1 MKNKTLIILSALV
14 VVLLV
19 IAVIGKKK
27 GWFGEG
33 DVPQVAI
40 EEAKRRAIIETVT
53 ASGKLNPQTEVK
65 LSSEVSGEIIELKV
79 KEGDSVKKGDLLV
92 VINPVIYE
100 SQESQASATLNQ
112 VKANRQSAQATLM
125 NQKEQFEQAK
135 RNFERQTLLY
145 KDKIISEA
153 EYDQAKASL
162 RASQAAFETAIEQVN
177 ASDFN
182 VSATAAQRKLA
193 AENLLKTRIYAPIAG
208 IVSVCN
214 VKLGERV
221 VGTAQMAGTE
231 LIRIADLDN
240 MQAEVEVNEN
250 DVLRV
255 KIGDTTDIEVDAY
268 RQKKFQG
275 VVTQIAYSSGTSV
288 GIVSTSQAINFTVK
302 IKLIKSSYQNLINAD
317 LGHAY
322 PFRPGMSCTVDIR
335 TKTKEQV
342 LSVPIQAIT
351 TRERYEVEGKEKV
364 SKKSDDDAVKKDLVE
379 VAFVLNQSKVR
390 LVTVKSGIQD
400 ASYIEVIEGLKD
412 GDKVVK
418 APFKLVSKGLKNGD
432 IVKVV
437 EEKDLYNSEE
447 YKKDK

>member
-1 MKNKTLIILSALV
+1 
-14 VVLLV
+14 
-19 IAVIGKKK
+19 
-27 GWFGEG
+27 
-33 DVPQVAI
+33 
-40 EEAKRRAIIETVT
+40 
-53 ASGKLNPQTEVK
+53 
-65 LSSEVSGEIIELKV
+65 
-79 KEGDSVKKGDLLV
+79 
-92 VINPVIYE
+92 
-100 SQESQASATLNQ
+100 
-112 VKANRQSAQATLM
+112 
-125 NQKEQFEQAK
+125 
-135 RNFERQTLLY
+135 
-145 KDKIISEA
+145 
-153 EYDQAKASL
+153 
-162 RASQAAFETAIEQVN
+162 
-177 ASDFN
+177 
-182 VSATAAQRKLA
+182 
-193 AENLLKTRIYAPIAG
+193 
-208 IVSVCN
+208 
-214 VKLGERV
+214 
-221 VGTAQMAGTE
+221 MAGTE

-447 YKKDK
+447 DKKDK

>member
-14 VVLLV
+14 VVLLI
-19 IAVIGKKK
+19 IAVIGKKQ

-40 EEAKRRAIIETVT
+40 EEVKRRSIIETVT

-65 LSSEVSGEIIELKV
+65 LSSEVSGEIIELRV

-112 VKANRQSAQATLM
+112 VKANRQSAQASLM

-135 RNFERQTLLY
+135 RNFERQTTLY

-153 EYDQAKASL
+153 EYDQAKATL
-162 RASQAAFETAIEQVN
+162 RASQAAFETALEQVN
-177 ASDFN
+177 ASDYN

-193 AENLLKTRIYAPIAG
+193 AENLLKTRIYAPISG

-255 KIGDTTDIEVDAY
+255 KIGDTTEIEVDAY

-302 IKLIKSSYQNLINAD
+302 IKLLKSSYQDLINAD

-335 TKTKEQV
+335 TKTKGQV
-342 LSVPIQAIT
+342 LSVPIQSIT

-364 SKKSDDDAVKKDLVE
+364 NKKSDNDDIKKDLVE
-379 VAFVLNQSKVR
+379 VAFVLNQNKVR
-390 LVTVKSGIQD
+390 LVPVKSGIQD
-400 ASYIEVIEGLKD
+400 ASFIEVIEGLKD
-412 GDKVVK
+412 GDKVIK
-418 APFKLVSKGLKNGD
+418 APFKLVSKGLKDGE

-437 EEKDLYNSEE
+437 DEKELYNSEE
-447 YKKDK
+447 TKNEK

>member
-65 LSSEVSGEIIELKV
+65 LSSEVSGEIIELRV

-112 VKANRQSAQATLM
+112 VKANRQSAQASLM

-135 RNFERQTLLY
+135 RNFDRQTVLY

-162 RASQAAFETAIEQVN
+162 RASQAAFETALEQVN

-193 AENLLKTRIYAPIAG
+193 AENLLKTRIYAPISG

-255 KIGDTTDIEVDAY
+255 KIGDTTEIEVDAY

-335 TKTKEQV
+335 TKTKGQV

-351 TRERYEVEGKEKV
+351 TRERYEVEGKEKI

-447 YKKDK
+447 DKKDK